1 MTLSSTVMEDSPLS
15 IKGKLGVLLVTITLA
30 LCSLRVFAADI
41 KVVTT
46 DFPPYSFEENG
57 DVGGM
62 ATEVVKAVLAKS
74 GVSISSFRVFP
85 WARAYKLAQTEP
97 NTLIYSI
104 ARSPEREP
112 LFKWVGEIAPFRV
125 NLYKLK
131 SRTDINISSLE
142 DAKRYIVGGEYQDIK
157 QGYLVK
163 QGFEVGKN
171 IVLMPEDE
179 LNIRMLFAKRIDL
192 IPFSE
197 FSLPIMLKQEGFS
210 PAEVENV
217 LTLDDIS
224 YNLYMACSLETPD
237 VTVDSLRRALQTL
250 WDKGEIQ
257 AIQQKYLNPE

>member
-1 MTLSSTVMEDSPLS
+1 MSLSSTVMENSLFS
-15 IKGKLGVLLVTITLA
+15 KRGKLGVLLVIIAIA
-30 LCSLRVFAADI
+30 LCSFRLPAAEI

-46 DFPPYSFEENG
+46 DFPPYSFEESG
-57 DVGGM
+57 EIRGM

-74 GVSISSFRVFP
+74 GVGVSSFRVYP

-104 ARSPEREP
+104 ARSSEREP

-125 NLYKLK
+125 NLYKLR
-131 SRTDINISSLE
+131 SRSNITISSLE
-142 DAKRYIVGGEYQDIK
+142 DAKRYVVGGEYQDIK
-157 QGYLVK
+157 QDYLVK

-171 IVLMPEDE
+171 IVLMAEDE

-237 VTVDSLRRALQTL
+237 ATVDSLRLALQTL

-257 AIQQKYLNPE
+257 AIHQKYLNPE

>member
-1 MTLSSTVMEDSPLS
+1 MLAISPTNLP
-15 IKGKLGVLLVTITLA
+15 
-30 LCSLRVFAADI
+30 AAEI

-57 DVGGM
+57 EIGGM

-74 GVSISSFRVFP
+74 GVGVSSFRVYP

-104 ARSPEREP
+104 ARSSEREP
-112 LFKWVGEIAPFRV
+112 MFKWVGEIAPFRV

-131 SRTDINISSLE
+131 SRSDINISSLE
-142 DAKRYIVGGEYQDIK
+142 DAKRYVVGGEYQDIK
-157 QGYLVK
+157 QDYLVK

-197 FSLPIMLKQEGFS
+197 FSLPVMLKQEGFA
-210 PAEVENV
+210 PAEVEKV
-217 LTLDDIS
+217 LTLDGIS
-224 YNLYMACSLETPD
+224 YNLYMACSLGTPD
-237 VTVDSLRRALQTL
+237 ATVDSLRSALQTL
-250 WDKGEIQ
+250 WDKGEIL